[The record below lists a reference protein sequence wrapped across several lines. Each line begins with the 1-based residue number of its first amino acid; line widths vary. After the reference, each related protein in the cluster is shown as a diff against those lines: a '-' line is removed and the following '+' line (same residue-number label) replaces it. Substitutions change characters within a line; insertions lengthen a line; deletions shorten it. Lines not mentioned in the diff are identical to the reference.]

1 MALFEFVCEICEQI
15 MQVEMSKQ
23 ESQKAVYCP
32 SCGSQMIPGYYDE
45 SKDLED
51 YSLEENTEEV

>member
-32 SCGSQMIPGYYDE
+32 NCGSQMTHGDCDE
-45 SKDLED
+45 AKDLD
-51 YSLEENTEEV
+51 YSLEENGEKV